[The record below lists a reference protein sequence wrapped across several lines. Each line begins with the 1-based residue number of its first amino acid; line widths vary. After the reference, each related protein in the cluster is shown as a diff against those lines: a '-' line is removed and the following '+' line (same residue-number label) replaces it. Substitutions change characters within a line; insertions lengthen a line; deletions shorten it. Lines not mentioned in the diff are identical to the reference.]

1 MLIPLVARMGFGVQ
15 PKFPSCLPAF
25 PHYLARFWPNS
36 GANGRFKRRFQ
47 ERGVGLGLSRGF
59 PPCNENAAGAGR
71 GCLSLK
77 TGLFIVGLFFPR
89 NLGWTGRFGGDFSF
103 GGCVRLGVKL
113 VFPGI
118 RGKNWFNL
126 LIPNRVWDAGAT
138 HLG

>member
-25 PHYLARFWPNS
+25 PNLALFWPNS

-47 ERGVGLGLSRGF
+47 ERGVGLGLLRGF

-77 TGLFIVGLFFPR
+77 TRLFIVELFFPR
-89 NLGWTGRFGGDFSF
+89 NLGWMGRFGGDFSF

-113 VFPGI
+113 DFPGI